1 MAKTKN
7 DKDTLDTPADTNPPA
22 TGPEAEGQRSAA
34 TLEEAMAQQ
43 QEIATGQSEDIAAE
57 GEATA
62 EETAAAYEAERAE
75 AEAAL
80 IARDDEVYGRT
91 PEAKDAEAER
101 KAEDKAGA

>member
-1 MAKTKN
+1 MAKTK
-7 DKDTLDTPADTNPPA
+7 DSLDTPADTNPPA
-22 TGPEAEGQRSAA
+22 TGPEAEGQKSAA

-43 QEIATGQSEDIAAE
+43 QEIATQQSKEVAAE

-91 PEAKDAEAER
+91 PEAQDAEAER
-101 KAEDKAGA
+101 QAEDKAGA